1 MKKDDILRVK
11 RLLDE
16 SAADPLKECQLD
28 QKLMHAVAKLE
39 GLGDV
44 GAADLVAELVIEQ
57 VKELRSEK

>member
-16 SAADPLKECQLD
+16 CAAAPFKERQFD